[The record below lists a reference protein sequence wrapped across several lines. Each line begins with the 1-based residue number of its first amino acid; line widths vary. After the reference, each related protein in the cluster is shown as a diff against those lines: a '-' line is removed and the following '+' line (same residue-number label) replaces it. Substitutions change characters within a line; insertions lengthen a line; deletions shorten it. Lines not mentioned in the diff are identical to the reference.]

1 MQTGLSI
8 VLKNA
13 FLSGELSEWM
23 NGFLDRLEESA
34 RLYHIFW
41 RRKWQPTPVFLPG
54 KIPWIKEPGGLQS
67 VGSQRVGHD

>member
-1 MQTGLSI
+1 MQIGLSV

-34 RLYHIFW
+34 RLHDIFW

-54 KIPWIKEPGGLQS
+54 KIPWTKEPGGLQP
-67 VGSQRVGHD
+67 VGSQRVRHD